1 MAPAPVY
8 TFLVNNID
16 YQNIYSSPLTNSIET
31 VILSL
36 NNQAVYIPHVGKP
49 LKNGEIF
56 TLYGKKAKQVH
67 DMYIG
72 KLPKIIEL
80 IAETHRIPTL
90 IKKDCTFDLSTL
102 PAKASNSKI
111 HIATLFNYSGSTV
124 SLIVSSYNA
133 QGEVAQIELVQDGV
147 PNSLSE
153 SFIISI
159 EDSSVSNLTMSGD
172 VNFYYEFSDLSR
184 T

>member
-1 MAPAPVY
+1 MTEASLY

-31 VILSL
+31 VLLSL

-111 HIATLFNYSGSTV
+111 RKTGKSPASRCAVSIFPRRSTARRSTAPIPNCPACSTL
-124 SLIVSSYNA
+124 
-133 QGEVAQIELVQDGV
+133 
-147 PNSLSE
+147 
-153 SFIISI
+153 
-159 EDSSVSNLTMSGD
+159 
-172 VNFYYEFSDLSR
+172 R
-184 T
+184 